1 MRKYGTTGAV
11 FFLLL
16 ILALFVFSL
25 NQMNKQPEA
34 FTYSKLQAILKE
46 PNADKKIESVQ
57 ITNGDSTIIVKGR
70 NLLDATAAPSATG
83 APNTTTDKSSNAATT
98 TAPVI
103 GAANT
108 ATNTSATTATA
119 PATSGGTTTNTPTG
133 TTTKAASTTTNA
145 SKSGTDKTKEPEA
158 VSLIIPSEAKEGLIQ
173 ELNAANIP
181 IIVHEPEK
189 TSFWFSLVSSFF
201 LPVLLLVGILFMFR
215 SAQSGGNQAMSFG
228 RSRAKLMVDNK
239 VKVSFSDVAGID
251 EAKLELQE
259 IVDFLKSPEK
269 FQALGARIPR
279 GVLLVGAP
287 GTGKTLLAKAV
298 AGEAGVPFFSISGSD
313 FVEMFVGVG
322 ASRVRD
328 LFEQAKKHAPCIVFV
343 DEIDAVG
350 RQRGAGLGGGHD
362 EREQTLNQLLVEM
375 DGFEGTTGIIV
386 VAATNRPDILD
397 SALLRPGRFD
407 RQVVLDRPDVVG
419 REQILSVHSK
429 GKPLSGNVDLKT
441 LAKRT
446 PGFTGA
452 DLSNLLNEAALIAAR
467 LNKREIEMLDLELA
481 IDKVIAGPEKKTR
494 IIAPKEK
501 EMTAYHEVG
510 HALMCILLKNAHP
523 LHKVTIIPRGFAL
536 GLTMFLPEDDMRT
549 QTRSQLIDQI
559 GVGLGGRVAEETVY
573 SEITTGAQDD
583 LEKSTKMARRMV
595 TEFGMSDRLGPMTFG
610 KRHEHIFLGREM
622 GHERDYGENVATII
636 DEEVT
641 RIISEQYERVK
652 QLLVEYRPHM
662 DAIVKVL
669 LEKETLEAKEVDAIL
684 DEVNAKL
691 GRPAFSRNGSDGD
704 GGPTAGATSDG
715 ITIQPE
721 GTDKNKDLPPDP
733 DSKPEFKPKFA

>member
-1 MRKYGTTGAV
+1 MRKYGTTWAV
-11 FFLLL
+11 FFLLVVL
-16 ILALFVFSL
+16 VIFVFSL
-25 NQMNKQPEA
+25 TSISRREEPL
-34 FTYSKLQAILKE
+34 TYSQLQNLLKE
-46 PNADKKIESVQ
+46 GKADQ
-57 ITNGDSTIIVKGR
+57 IQKATLTNGENVGFFKVAGSDRERS
-70 NLLDATAAPSATG
+70 
-83 APNTTTDKSSNAATT
+83 
-98 TAPVI
+98 VI
-103 GAANT
+103 L
-108 ATNTSATTATA
+108 
-119 PATSGGTTTNTPTG
+119 PA
-133 TTTKAASTTTNA
+133 
-145 SKSGTDKTKEPEA
+145 
-158 VSLIIPSEAKEGLIQ
+158 EAKEDLIK
-173 ELNAANIP
+173 ELNAAG
-181 IIVHEPEK
+181 VTVDVKEPDK
-189 TSFWFSLVSSFF
+189 SSFWFQLFSSFF
-201 LPVLLLVGILFMFR
+201 LPILLLVGFLFMFR

-239 VKVSFSDVAGID
+239 VKVSFNDVAGID
-251 EAKLELQE
+251 EAKQELQE

-328 LFEQAKKHAPCIVFV
+328 LFDQAKKHAPCIVFV

-386 VAATNRPDILD
+386 IAATNRPDILD

-407 RQVVLDRPDVVG
+407 RQVVIDRPDVLG
-419 REQILSVHSK
+419 REQILNVHGR
-429 GKPLSGNVDLKT
+429 GKPLAKDVELKT
-441 LAKRT
+441 LARRT

-452 DLSNLLNEAALIAAR
+452 DLSNLINEAALIAAR
-467 LNKREIEMLDLELA
+467 ADKREIEMLDLELA

-494 IIAPKEK
+494 LISVKEK
-501 EMTAYHEVG
+501 TMTAYHEVG

-536 GLTMFLPEDDMRT
+536 GLTMFFPEEDILT

-559 GVGLGGRVAEETVY
+559 GVSLGGRVAEETVY
-573 SEITTGAQDD
+573 GEITTGAHDD
-583 LEKSTKMARRMV
+583 LEKCTKLARRMV

-610 KRHEHIFLGREM
+610 KRHEQVFLGRDF
-622 GHERDYGENVATII
+622 GHERDYGENIATVI
-636 DEEVT
+636 DEEVSKLVT
-641 RIISEQYERVK
+641 VQYERVK
-652 QLLVEYRPHM
+652 DLLIKYRPHM

-669 LEKETLEAKEVDAIL
+669 LEKETLDRKEVDAIME
-684 DEVNAKL
+684 EVDRRIAAGL
-691 GRPAFSRNGSDGD
+691 PPVDD
-704 GGPTAGATSDG
+704 PPVTPPTAVSGGDVLKVPAP
-715 ITIQPE
+715 PE
-721 GTDKNKDLPPDP
+721 VDVAPQDP
-733 DSKPEFKPKFA
+733 EVKPEFKPKFA

>member
-1 MRKYGTTGAV
+1 MRKYGTTWAV

-16 ILALFVFSL
+16 VLVVFVFSL
-25 NQMNKQPEA
+25 TSISKHDEPL
-34 FTYSKLQAILKE
+34 TYSQLQNIIREGKADAIQRVTMTNGESIIQVKMAGSERDKAVTVPNESKEDLIKEFNKAGIMLDIKE
-46 PNADKKIESVQ
+46 P
-57 ITNGDSTIIVKGR
+57 
-70 NLLDATAAPSATG
+70 
-83 APNTTTDKSSNAATT
+83 DKS
-98 TAPVI
+98 
-103 GAANT
+103 
-108 ATNTSATTATA
+108 
-119 PATSGGTTTNTPTG
+119 
-133 TTTKAASTTTNA
+133 
-145 SKSGTDKTKEPEA
+145 
-158 VSLIIPSEAKEGLIQ
+158 
-173 ELNAANIP
+173 
-181 IIVHEPEK
+181 
-189 TSFWFSLVSSFF
+189 SFWFSMISSFF
-201 LPVLLLVGILFMFR
+201 LPILLLVGFLFMFR

-239 VKVSFSDVAGID
+239 VKVTFADVAGID
-251 EAKLELQE
+251 EAKQELQE

-279 GVLLVGAP
+279 GVLLVGSP

-328 LFEQAKKHAPCIVFV
+328 LFDQAKKHAPCIVFV

-386 VAATNRPDILD
+386 IAATNRPDILD

-407 RQVVLDRPDVVG
+407 RQVVIDRPDVLG
-419 REQILSVHSK
+419 REQILNVHSR
-429 GKPLSGNVDLKT
+429 GKPLSKDVELRV
-441 LAKRT
+441 LARRT

-452 DLSNLLNEAALIAAR
+452 DLSNLINEAALIAAR
-467 LNKREIEMLDLELA
+467 QDKREIEMHDLELA
-481 IDKVIAGPEKKTR
+481 IDKVIAGPEKRTR
-494 IIAPKEK
+494 IISGKEK

-523 LHKVTIIPRGFAL
+523 LHKVSIIPRGFAL
-536 GLTMFLPEDDMRT
+536 GLTMFFPEEDILT

-559 GVGLGGRVAEETVY
+559 GVSLGGRVAEEIIY
-573 SEITTGAQDD
+573 DEITTGAQDD
-583 LEKSTKMARRMV
+583 LEKSTKLARRMV

-610 KRHEHIFLGREM
+610 KRHDHVFLGREF

-641 RIISEQYERVK
+641 RLVSENYTRVK
-652 QLLVEYRPHM
+652 DLLLAHRTHM

-669 LEKETLEAKEVDAIL
+669 LEKETLDKAQVDAIIE
-684 DEVNAKL
+684 EVNRSS
-691 GRPAFSRNGSDGD
+691 GNIISTNGSNDDSSGTSPPVSYVLD
-704 GGPTAGATSDG
+704 GGKVL
-715 ITIQPE
+715 IQEAEKTP
-721 GTDKNKDLPPDP
+721 DKQQEPPDASP
-733 DSKPEFKPKFA
+733 GGLQPKFA

>member
-1 MRKYGTTGAV
+1 MRKYGTTWAV

-16 ILALFVFSL
+16 VLVVFVFSL
-25 NQMNKQPEA
+25 TSISKHDEPL
-34 FTYSKLQAILKE
+34 TYSQLQNIIREGKADAIQRVTMTNGESIIQVKMAGSERDKAVTVPNESKEDLIKEFNKAGIMLDIKE
-46 PNADKKIESVQ
+46 P
-57 ITNGDSTIIVKGR
+57 
-70 NLLDATAAPSATG
+70 
-83 APNTTTDKSSNAATT
+83 DKS
-98 TAPVI
+98 
-103 GAANT
+103 
-108 ATNTSATTATA
+108 
-119 PATSGGTTTNTPTG
+119 
-133 TTTKAASTTTNA
+133 
-145 SKSGTDKTKEPEA
+145 
-158 VSLIIPSEAKEGLIQ
+158 
-173 ELNAANIP
+173 
-181 IIVHEPEK
+181 
-189 TSFWFSLVSSFF
+189 SFWFSMISSFF
-201 LPVLLLVGILFMFR
+201 LPILLLVGFLFMFR

-239 VKVSFSDVAGID
+239 VKVTFADVAGID
-251 EAKLELQE
+251 EAKQELQE

-279 GVLLVGAP
+279 GVLLVGSP

-328 LFEQAKKHAPCIVFV
+328 LFDQAKKHAPCIVFV

-386 VAATNRPDILD
+386 IAATNRPDILD

-407 RQVVLDRPDVVG
+407 RQVVIDRPDVLG
-419 REQILSVHSK
+419 REQILNVHSR
-429 GKPLSGNVDLKT
+429 GKPLSKDVELRT
-441 LAKRT
+441 LARRT

-452 DLSNLLNEAALIAAR
+452 DLSNLINEAALIAAR
-467 LNKREIEMLDLELA
+467 QDKREIEMHDLELA
-481 IDKVIAGPEKKTR
+481 IDKVIAGPEKRTR
-494 IIAPKEK
+494 IISGKEK

-523 LHKVTIIPRGFAL
+523 LHKVSIIPRGFAL
-536 GLTMFLPEDDMRT
+536 GLTMFFPEEDILT

-559 GVGLGGRVAEETVY
+559 GVSLGGRVAEEIIY
-573 SEITTGAQDD
+573 DEITTGAQDD
-583 LEKSTKMARRMV
+583 LEKSTKLARRMV

-610 KRHEHIFLGREM
+610 KRHDHVFLGREF

-641 RIISEQYERVK
+641 RLVSENYTRVK
-652 QLLVEYRPHM
+652 DLLLAHRTHM

-669 LEKETLEAKEVDAIL
+669 LEKETLDKAQVDAIIE
-684 DEVNAKL
+684 EVNRSS
-691 GRPAFSRNGSDGD
+691 GNVITTSGSNDDSSGTAPPLTYVLD
-704 GGPTAGATSDG
+704 GGKVLVQESEK
-715 ITIQPE
+715 IPE
-721 GTDKNKDLPPDP
+721 KQQEPPDASP
-733 DSKPEFKPKFA
+733 GGLQPKFA

>member
-1 MRKYGTTGAV
+1 MRKYGTTWAV
-11 FFLLL
+11 FFLLVVL
-16 ILALFVFSL
+16 VIFVFSL
-25 NQMNKQPEA
+25 TSISRREEPL
-34 FTYSKLQAILKE
+34 TYSQLQNLLKE
-46 PNADKKIESVQ
+46 GKADQ
-57 ITNGDSTIIVKGR
+57 IQKATLTNGENVGFFKVAGSDRERSVILPAEAKEDLIKELNSAGVTVDVKE
-70 NLLDATAAPSATG
+70 P
-83 APNTTTDKSSNAATT
+83 DKSS
-98 TAPVI
+98 
-103 GAANT
+103 
-108 ATNTSATTATA
+108 
-119 PATSGGTTTNTPTG
+119 
-133 TTTKAASTTTNA
+133 
-145 SKSGTDKTKEPEA
+145 
-158 VSLIIPSEAKEGLIQ
+158 
-173 ELNAANIP
+173 
-181 IIVHEPEK
+181 
-189 TSFWFSLVSSFF
+189 FWFQLISSFF
-201 LPVLLLVGILFMFR
+201 LPILLLVGFLFMFR

-239 VKVSFSDVAGID
+239 VKVSFNDVAGID
-251 EAKLELQE
+251 EAKQELQE

-328 LFEQAKKHAPCIVFV
+328 LFDQAKKHAPCIVFV

-386 VAATNRPDILD
+386 IAATNRPDILD

-407 RQVVLDRPDVVG
+407 RQVVIDRPDVLG
-419 REQILSVHSK
+419 REQILNVHGR
-429 GKPLSGNVDLKT
+429 GKPLAKDVELKT
-441 LAKRT
+441 LARRT

-452 DLSNLLNEAALIAAR
+452 DLSNLINEAALIAAR
-467 LNKREIEMLDLELA
+467 ADKREIEMNDLELA

-494 IIAPKEK
+494 LISVKEK
-501 EMTAYHEVG
+501 TMTAYHEVG

-536 GLTMFLPEDDMRT
+536 GLTMFFPEEDILT

-559 GVGLGGRVAEETVY
+559 GVSLGGRVAEETVY
-573 SEITTGAQDD
+573 SEITTGAHDD
-583 LEKSTKMARRMV
+583 LEKCTKLARRMV

-610 KRHEHIFLGREM
+610 KRHEQVFLGRDF
-622 GHERDYGENVATII
+622 GHERDYGENIATII
-636 DEEVT
+636 DEEVSKLVT
-641 RIISEQYERVK
+641 VQYDRVK
-652 QLLVEYRPHM
+652 DLLIKYRPHM

-669 LEKETLEAKEVDAIL
+669 LEKETLDRKEVDAIME
-684 DEVNAKL
+684 EVDRRIAAGL
-691 GRPAFSRNGSDGD
+691 PPVDD
-704 GGPTAGATSDG
+704 PPVTPPTAVSGGDVLKVPPP
-715 ITIQPE
+715 PE
-721 GTDKNKDLPPDP
+721 VDVAPQDP
-733 DSKPEFKPKFA
+733 EVKPEFKPKFA

>member
-16 ILALFVFSL
+16 VLAVFVITL
-25 NQMNKQPEA
+25 TCIPRKEEPL
-34 FTYSKLQAILKE
+34 TYSNLQTLLRKGE
-46 PNADKKIESVQ
+46 GGQ
-57 ITNGDSTIIVKGR
+57 IQKVTVTNGDSIIQVRMAGKEHDSPVIVPTESKDKLIEEFNKAGVP
-70 NLLDATAAPSATG
+70 LDVREP
-83 APNTTTDKSSNAATT
+83 DKSS
-98 TAPVI
+98 
-103 GAANT
+103 
-108 ATNTSATTATA
+108 
-119 PATSGGTTTNTPTG
+119 
-133 TTTKAASTTTNA
+133 
-145 SKSGTDKTKEPEA
+145 
-158 VSLIIPSEAKEGLIQ
+158 
-173 ELNAANIP
+173 
-181 IIVHEPEK
+181 
-189 TSFWFSLVSSFF
+189 FWLSMLSSFF
-201 LPVLLLVGILFMFR
+201 LPILLLVGFLFMFR

-228 RSRAKLMVDNK
+228 RSRAKLMLDSK

-251 EAKLELQE
+251 EAKQELQE

-328 LFEQAKKHAPCIVFV
+328 LFDQAKKHAPCIVFV

-407 RQVVLDRPDVVG
+407 RQVVLDRPDVLG
-419 REQILSVHSK
+419 REQILTVHGR
-429 GKPLSGNVDLKT
+429 GKPLAKDVNVKT

-452 DLSNLLNEAALIAAR
+452 DLSNLINEGALIAAR
-467 LNKREIEMLDLELA
+467 ADKREIEMNDLELA

-494 IIAPKEK
+494 IISPREK

-510 HALMCILLKNAHP
+510 HALMCKLLKNANP

-536 GLTMFLPEDDMRT
+536 GMTMSFPEEDILSY
-549 QTRSQLIDQI
+549 TRSQLIDQI
-559 GVGLGGRVAEETVY
+559 GVNLGGRVAEEIVY
-573 SEITTGAQDD
+573 GDITTGAHDD
-583 LEKSTKMARRMV
+583 LEKSTKLARRMV

-610 KRHEHIFLGREM
+610 KKNDHVFLGREFS
-622 GHERDYGENVATII
+622 HERDYGENIATAI

-641 RIISEQYERVK
+641 RIINDQYLRVK
-652 QLLVEYRPHM
+652 DLLANHRPHM
-662 DAIVKVL
+662 DEIVKVL
-669 LEKETLEAKEVDAIL
+669 LEKETLDAAEFDAIL
-684 DEVNAKL
+684 QDVNRRMGKGGTPSEPGAPGPNAGAQVADGQIVKT
-691 GRPAFSRNGSDGD
+691 GQNENQDPGDDKGSDASG
-704 GGPTAGATSDG
+704 
-715 ITIQPE
+715 
-721 GTDKNKDLPPDP
+721 LR
-733 DSKPEFKPKFA
+733 PKFA

>member
-1 MRKYGTTGAV
+1 MRKYGTTWAV
-11 FFLLL
+11 FFLLVVL
-16 ILALFVFSL
+16 VIFVFSL
-25 NQMNKQPEA
+25 TSISRREEPL
-34 FTYSKLQAILKE
+34 TYSQLQNLLKE
-46 PNADKKIESVQ
+46 GKADQ
-57 ITNGDSTIIVKGR
+57 IQKATLTNGENVGFFKVAGSDRERSVILPAEAKEDLIKELNSAGVTVDVKE
-70 NLLDATAAPSATG
+70 P
-83 APNTTTDKSSNAATT
+83 DKSS
-98 TAPVI
+98 
-103 GAANT
+103 
-108 ATNTSATTATA
+108 
-119 PATSGGTTTNTPTG
+119 
-133 TTTKAASTTTNA
+133 
-145 SKSGTDKTKEPEA
+145 
-158 VSLIIPSEAKEGLIQ
+158 
-173 ELNAANIP
+173 
-181 IIVHEPEK
+181 
-189 TSFWFSLVSSFF
+189 FWFQLISSFF
-201 LPVLLLVGILFMFR
+201 LPILLLVGFLFMFR

-239 VKVSFSDVAGID
+239 VKVSFNDVAGID
-251 EAKLELQE
+251 EAKQELQE

-328 LFEQAKKHAPCIVFV
+328 LFDQAKKHAPCIVFV

-386 VAATNRPDILD
+386 IAATNRPDILD

-407 RQVVLDRPDVVG
+407 RQVVIDRPDVLG
-419 REQILSVHSK
+419 REQILNVHGR
-429 GKPLSGNVDLKT
+429 GKPLAKDVELKT
-441 LAKRT
+441 LARRT

-452 DLSNLLNEAALIAAR
+452 DLSNLINEAALIAAR
-467 LNKREIEMLDLELA
+467 ADKREIEMNDLELA

-494 IIAPKEK
+494 LISVKEK
-501 EMTAYHEVG
+501 TMTAYHEVG

-536 GLTMFLPEDDMRT
+536 GLTMFFPEEDVLT

-559 GVGLGGRVAEETVY
+559 GVSLGGRVAEETVY
-573 SEITTGAQDD
+573 SEITTGAHDD
-583 LEKSTKMARRMV
+583 LEKCTKLARRMV

-610 KRHEHIFLGREM
+610 KRHEQVFLGRDF
-622 GHERDYGENVATII
+622 GHERDYGENIATII
-636 DEEVT
+636 DEEVSKLVT
-641 RIISEQYERVK
+641 VQYDRVK
-652 QLLVEYRPHM
+652 DLLIKYRPHM

-669 LEKETLEAKEVDAIL
+669 LEKETLDRKEVDAIME
-684 DEVNAKL
+684 EVDRRIAAGL
-691 GRPAFSRNGSDGD
+691 PPVDD
-704 GGPTAGATSDG
+704 PPVTPPTAVSGGDVLKVPPP
-715 ITIQPE
+715 PE
-721 GTDKNKDLPPDP
+721 VDVAPQDP
-733 DSKPEFKPKFA
+733 EVKPEFKPKFA

>member
-1 MRKYGTTGAV
+1 MRKYGTTWAV
-11 FFLLL
+11 FLLL
-16 ILALFVFSL
+16 VVLVAFVFSL
-25 NQMNKQPEA
+25 TSISKHDEPL
-34 FTYSKLQAILKE
+34 TYSQLQNIIREGKADAIQRVTMTNGESIIQVKMAGSERDKAVTVPNESKEDLIKEFNKAGIMLDIKE
-46 PNADKKIESVQ
+46 P
-57 ITNGDSTIIVKGR
+57 
-70 NLLDATAAPSATG
+70 
-83 APNTTTDKSSNAATT
+83 DKS
-98 TAPVI
+98 
-103 GAANT
+103 
-108 ATNTSATTATA
+108 
-119 PATSGGTTTNTPTG
+119 
-133 TTTKAASTTTNA
+133 
-145 SKSGTDKTKEPEA
+145 
-158 VSLIIPSEAKEGLIQ
+158 
-173 ELNAANIP
+173 
-181 IIVHEPEK
+181 
-189 TSFWFSLVSSFF
+189 SFWFSMISSFF
-201 LPVLLLVGILFMFR
+201 LPILLLVGFLFMFR

-239 VKVSFSDVAGID
+239 VKVTFADVAGID
-251 EAKLELQE
+251 EAKQELQE

-279 GVLLVGAP
+279 GVLLVGSP

-328 LFEQAKKHAPCIVFV
+328 LFDQAKKHAPCIVFV

-386 VAATNRPDILD
+386 IAATNRPDILD

-407 RQVVLDRPDVVG
+407 RQVVIDRPDVLG
-419 REQILSVHSK
+419 REQILNVHSR
-429 GKPLSGNVDLKT
+429 GKPLSKDVELKT
-441 LAKRT
+441 LARRT

-452 DLSNLLNEAALIAAR
+452 DLSNLINEAALIAAR
-467 LNKREIEMLDLELA
+467 QDKREIEMHDLELA

-494 IIAPKEK
+494 IISGKEK

-523 LHKVTIIPRGFAL
+523 LHKVSIIPRGFAL
-536 GLTMFLPEDDMRT
+536 GLTMFFPEEDILT

-559 GVGLGGRVAEETVY
+559 GVSLGGRVAEEIVY
-573 SEITTGAQDD
+573 GEITTGAQDD
-583 LEKSTKMARRMV
+583 LEKSTKLARRMV

-610 KRHEHIFLGREM
+610 KRHDHVFLGREF

-641 RIISEQYERVK
+641 RLVSENYTRVK
-652 QLLVEYRPHM
+652 DLLTEHRPHM
-662 DAIVKVL
+662 DAVVKVL
-669 LEKETLEAKEVDAIL
+669 LEKETLDKAQVDAIIE
-684 DEVNAKL
+684 EVNRSTGNVIATSSGDDTTNTPPPFEYTL
-691 GRPAFSRNGSDGD
+691 D
-704 GGPTAGATSDG
+704 GGKLVIDAEKEKIPA
-715 ITIQPE
+715 
-721 GTDKNKDLPPDP
+721 DKKQEPPDASP
-733 DSKPEFKPKFA
+733 GGLKPSFA

>member
-1 MRKYGTTGAV
+1 MRKYGTTWAV
-11 FFLLL
+11 FFLLVVL
-16 ILALFVFSL
+16 VIFVFSL
-25 NQMNKQPEA
+25 TSISRREEPL
-34 FTYSKLQAILKE
+34 TYSQLQNLLKE
-46 PNADKKIESVQ
+46 GKADQ
-57 ITNGDSTIIVKGR
+57 IQKATLTNGENIGFFKVAGNDRERSVILPAEAKEDLIKQLNSAGVSVEVKE
-70 NLLDATAAPSATG
+70 P
-83 APNTTTDKSSNAATT
+83 DKSS
-98 TAPVI
+98 
-103 GAANT
+103 
-108 ATNTSATTATA
+108 
-119 PATSGGTTTNTPTG
+119 
-133 TTTKAASTTTNA
+133 
-145 SKSGTDKTKEPEA
+145 
-158 VSLIIPSEAKEGLIQ
+158 
-173 ELNAANIP
+173 
-181 IIVHEPEK
+181 
-189 TSFWFSLVSSFF
+189 FWFQLISSFF
-201 LPVLLLVGILFMFR
+201 LPILLLVGFLFMFR

-239 VKVSFSDVAGID
+239 VKVSFNDVAGID
-251 EAKLELQE
+251 EAKQELQE

-328 LFEQAKKHAPCIVFV
+328 LFDQAKKHAPCIVFV

-386 VAATNRPDILD
+386 IAATNRPDILD

-407 RQVVLDRPDVVG
+407 RQVVIDRPDVLG
-419 REQILSVHSK
+419 REQILNVHGR
-429 GKPLSGNVDLKT
+429 GKPLAKDVELKV
-441 LAKRT
+441 LARRT

-452 DLSNLLNEAALIAAR
+452 DLSNLINEGALIAAR
-467 LNKREIEMLDLELA
+467 ADKREIEMHDLELA

-494 IIAPKEK
+494 LISAREK
-501 EMTAYHEVG
+501 TMTAYHEVG

-536 GLTMFLPEDDMRT
+536 GLTMFFPEEDILT

-559 GVGLGGRVAEETVY
+559 GVSLGGRVAEETVY
-573 SEITTGAQDD
+573 GEITTGAQDD
-583 LEKSTKMARRMV
+583 LEKCTKLARRMV

-610 KRHEHIFLGREM
+610 KRHEQVFLGRDF
-622 GHERDYGENVATII
+622 GHERDYGENIQAII
-636 DEEVT
+636 DEEVSKLVT
-641 RIISEQYERVK
+641 EQHQKVRD
-652 QLLVEYRPHM
+652 LLTQYRPHM

-669 LEKETLEAKEVDAIL
+669 LDKETLDKKEVDAIMA
-684 DEVNAKL
+684 EVDRRVA
-691 GRPAFSRNGSDGD
+691 
-704 GGPTAGATSDG
+704 AG
-715 ITIQPE
+715 
-721 GTDKNKDLPPDP
+721 LPPVDDP
-733 DSKPEFKPKFA
+733 PETPPLISGKSDDILKVPPASEIEIAPQDPEVKPEFKPKFA